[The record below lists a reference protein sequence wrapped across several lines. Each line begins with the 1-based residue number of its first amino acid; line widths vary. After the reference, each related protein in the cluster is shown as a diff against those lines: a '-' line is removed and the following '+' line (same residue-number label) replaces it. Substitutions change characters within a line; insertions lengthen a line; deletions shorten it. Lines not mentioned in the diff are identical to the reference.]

1 MGKVIAIANQKGGV
15 GKTTTAVNLA
25 AGVAAQGKR
34 VLLVDMD
41 PQGNTTSGYGVQK
54 RGVQKSVYSL
64 LIGEAAARDVV
75 IHTQYRV
82 DLIPSNIQLSGAG
95 IELVAL
101 ERREARLREAQQA
114 QPLHL
119 GIGCRSASEL
129 QLVQKALKR
138 FRQQEPNLLPIL
150 RLIPFDS
157 LENLLEDGEIQMMF
171 CYQEAVPRKAA
182 YRELGRLPIACMC
195 AQDDPL
201 AAHEQLTLQDLR
213 NAGRIATFR
222 PSVFPPALFHIQ
234 SQIIS
239 GRMPDQMLFCDNLEV
254 LHTLVSAGFGFAVVA
269 DCPQVRQPGLK
280 YIPLPEFEPLSF
292 GAAYLSGAAHPVLRQ
307 FLSLLESLLRQG
319 AEA

>member
-1 MGKVIAIANQKGGV
+1 MYAKKSEVFC
-15 GKTTTAVNLA
+15 
-25 AGVAAQGKR
+25 
-34 VLLVDMD
+34 M
-41 PQGNTTSGYGVQK
+41 NTTQLECFMAVANFLNFSRAAESLRLTQPAVSHQISALEDEMGV
-54 RGVQKSVYSL
+54 RLFHRTSKSVRLTQEGYL
-64 LIGEAAARDVV
+64 F
-75 IHTQYRV
+75 TQYAGEI
-82 DLIPSNIQLSGAG
+82 LKLSNLSK
-95 IELVAL
+95 
-101 ERREARLREAQQA
+101 ARLREAQQA

-307 FLSLLESLLRQG
+307 FLSLLEPLLRQG